1 MMTKQMSQQP
11 QMHQSSFQSNLSEIS
26 GINSSI
32 STIGD
37 YSNVFDCTPP
47 PPGQLYDGA
56 QGSGQQAGNAVGVSQ
71 AVSSLLSTVDRSLN
85 NGEKL
90 GLMNQTF
97 MATKYQQAAAS
108 MFGPGQLTTSTPV
121 QDNEGLGSAGQG
133 QLRGQQQLQQQG
145 LMQPPMLLQHPL
157 QSAGQLLLYSQ
168 VAMGVPVPQQAQHH
182 LQGQHIAGQHFQI
195 PGMGHQ
201 QAGVQMLQQQ
211 QAVHPQQQ
219 LVLQQPLQFIQPGQM
234 QQMARGLSNNLVQD
248 LVRDVFGSNMTGGP
262 SNNLALTGSGDQ
274 NMDTA

>member
-1 MMTKQMSQQP
+1 
-11 QMHQSSFQSNLSEIS
+11 
-26 GINSSI
+26 
-32 STIGD
+32 
-37 YSNVFDCTPP
+37 
-47 PPGQLYDGA
+47 
-56 QGSGQQAGNAVGVSQ
+56 
-71 AVSSLLSTVDRSLN
+71 
-85 NGEKL
+85 
-90 GLMNQTF
+90 MNQTF
-97 MATKYQQAAAS
+97 MASKYQQAAAG
-108 MFGPGQLTTSTPV
+108 MFGSGQLTTSTPV

-145 LMQPPMLLQHPL
+145 LMQPPMPLQYPP
-157 QSAGQLLLYSQ
+157 QSAGQPLLYSQ

-234 QQMARGLSNNLVQD
+234 QQMARGLSDNLVQD
-248 LVRDVFGSNMTGGP
+248 LVRDVFGSNMMGGP